1 MNYYGSLQVN
11 TVANLWI
18 VFKLSLTGRATG
30 KLNTRIEA
38 ENGPQ
43 LTAELSDSEISRVYR
58 MASGQARYSIQ
69 FQSLV
74 RTDFFQRY
82 TVLPSFPLV
91 AIA

>member
-18 VFKLSLTGRATG
+18 VFKLSLRATG

-58 MASGQARYSIQ
+58 TSGQARYSIQ

-82 TVLPSFPLV
+82 IVLPSFPLV